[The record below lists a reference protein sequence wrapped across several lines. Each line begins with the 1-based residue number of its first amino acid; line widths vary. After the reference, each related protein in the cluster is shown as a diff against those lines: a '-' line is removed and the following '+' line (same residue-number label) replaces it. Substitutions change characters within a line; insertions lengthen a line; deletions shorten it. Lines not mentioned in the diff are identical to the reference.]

1 MGNTLWSYAKQAQL
15 SLEVIDSLGDSVKL
29 VSTGRLAVYETS
41 CLDNGEAVVKRLFVR
56 AAEAGIELGLGRF
69 TSQDLSNTLWAY
81 ATMGMLHSGF
91 FKHVEKEIISRLKQK
106 RYRFRGQ
113 EIANILWSY
122 ATLNAQPDISIV
134 DALSSHIASIC
145 QDKNGVADEYSIA
158 RLFSQRQ
165 ELANLAWSCAV
176 SVYIARWVCSLS
188 CIVSSLTILYFDNQ
202 VIGRYPK
209 ELMNILYTG
218 LLGTKVDPEQIK
230 KVFNDD
236 GLQQSSIMTLYYV
249 QVAATIEASD
259 LGLSL
264 PRGFPN
270 GWGED
275 RGHRHTAADDLVQT
289 SSSMLT
295 LTVSK
300 LQQGVSNTF
309 NSIGFDHVLEHVI
322 DSNDIQDEYGI
333 QLPQA
338 QKEFLSIDIANVD
351 ERIGIEV
358 DGPGHFVRLIDKP
371 GKSSTTKQQFDD
383 LGENRFNGPTILKH
397 RLLGHL
403 GWNIIHV
410 SYKLCSI
417 VC

>member
-1 MGNTLWSYAKQAQL
+1 
-15 SLEVIDSLGDSVKL
+15 
-29 VSTGRLAVYETS
+29 
-41 CLDNGEAVVKRLFVR
+41 
-56 AAEAGIELGLGRF
+56 
-69 TSQDLSNTLWAY
+69 
-81 ATMGMLHSGF
+81 
-91 FKHVEKEIISRLKQK
+91 
-106 RYRFRGQ
+106 
-113 EIANILWSY
+113 
-122 ATLNAQPDISIV
+122 
-134 DALSSHIASIC
+134 
-145 QDKNGVADEYSIA
+145 
-158 RLFSQRQ
+158 
-165 ELANLAWSCAV
+165 
-176 SVYIARWVCSLS
+176 
-188 CIVSSLTILYFDNQ
+188 
-202 VIGRYPK
+202 
-209 ELMNILYTG
+209 MNILYTG
-218 LLGTKVDPEQIK
+218 LLGANVDPEQIK

-275 RGHRHTAADDLVQT
+275 RGHGHTTGDDLVQT

-338 QKEFLSIDIANVD
+338 QKEFLSIDIANVE

-371 GKSSTTKQQFDD
+371 VKSSTKQQFDD

-397 RLLGHL
+397 RLLCHL

-410 SYKLCSI
+410 SCKRVKSYLFVDVTGYMSHLLYPLYFPLVPQLPYWEYQAVQGDTAKEMEYCQSLLRPI
-417 VC
+417 

>member
-1 MGNTLWSYAKQAQL
+1 
-15 SLEVIDSLGDSVKL
+15 
-29 VSTGRLAVYETS
+29 
-41 CLDNGEAVVKRLFVR
+41 
-56 AAEAGIELGLGRF
+56 
-69 TSQDLSNTLWAY
+69 
-81 ATMGMLHSGF
+81 
-91 FKHVEKEIISRLKQK
+91 
-106 RYRFRGQ
+106 
-113 EIANILWSY
+113 
-122 ATLNAQPDISIV
+122 
-134 DALSSHIASIC
+134 
-145 QDKNGVADEYSIA
+145 
-158 RLFSQRQ
+158 
-165 ELANLAWSCAV
+165 
-176 SVYIARWVCSLS
+176 
-188 CIVSSLTILYFDNQ
+188 

-218 LLGTKVDPEQIK
+218 LLGTNVDPDQIK

-259 LGLSL
+259 LQLTL

-275 RGHRHTAADDLVQT
+275 RGHRHTTGDDLVQS

-338 QKEFLSIDIANVD
+338 QKEFLSIDIASVD
-351 ERIGIEV
+351 KRIGIEV

-371 GKSSTTKQQFDD
+371 GKSSTTKHQFDD

-410 SYKLCSI
+410 SYNLCYRMPVCHCSLGVFLIASLPYYSYHIGSIKKCKVIQLKRWTIARAYSRPIKTNKNKLKVLI
-417 VC
+417 TID